1 MTTRTKD
8 LVTVGSI
15 LAALM
20 LADTAAIIAGPLPG
34 SPGGRLSAQS
44 TRQMEEELF
53 LQARRAINSEEF
65 EEATRLFAEL
75 RDRFEHPRY
84 LADSYYWEAF
94 ARYRQSNLDEAL
106 VLLEAL
112 SVYAEAK
119 DGYFVSSR
127 GHVPPGRLHDEWR
140 DLRIRVLRQ
149 LAERGDP
156 RAAEEA
162 LRQAEAVLQADT
174 PSVTLASLRARQES
188 AQRAYQR
195 ALATQRE
202 RQESA
207 QRAFQEALTSQRSRV
222 DSAHRTYQRVL
233 AVERSRAD
241 SVHRAYQ
248 RALYSQRSRADS
260 AQRSFQRAASRQR
273 SWADSAQRSYQRT
286 LARQRSR
293 ADSAQRSYQGA
304 LYRQRREVDSAQR
317 SYQGALNRHRT
328 QAERARQAYERAL
341 SRRRM
346 PPDSAQRVYDAALS
360 LQNVG
365 RDSATAAYLA
375 VLEGRQ
381 AAQDSASAAYRAA
394 LEAQRVGQDSAAAA
408 YRAALAVFEA
418 RQDSAAAV
426 YRAALAAQE
435 AAKDSAA
442 RAYRAALAAKEA
454 REDSA
459 ASVYRAALAAEEAAR
474 EAAARAYRAAI
485 AGEPSQPDTVQG
497 VPPPTPTRPDS
508 MAPVLQQLRAQ
519 VQQLDSATQ
528 AMAQAAGVADQA
540 PAAVLSS
547 LADSLAAATYALRV
561 DPLRV
566 DPLQVDPVQ
575 IDVLPVDLPRIEAD
589 LTVLSQAAMY
599 AGQQV
604 PAHCEDTS
612 VQQAALTALLSLET
626 DRLPLIRSVLAR
638 HDECSR
644 RLREQAVTLLA
655 AQRTVAAQREL
666 VGIAANHPEPDTREA
681 AVLALASFNT
691 ATAVG
696 ALADL
701 LMESVD
707 SDVRGAA
714 IWALQSS
721 NQAAAR
727 RALMAFARD
736 SSRPVDLRNAVLQAL
751 GQRIDVSTES
761 LIELHGTTGSQ
772 ELEKVLLMVLGRRAQ
787 AGEEAVTNW
796 LFELAMDEEQDSD
809 SRQSAL
815 EAWSRGPSVD
825 LERVGRSYAQ
835 MEEPEMKEQI
845 FYALYR
851 RTQSIGDSAEA
862 VVGKMIE
869 LARAEADPAV
879 RTRAVYWIGRTGSE
893 QAIEFLLEVMRERPR
908 PSSEDTGAG
917 SIS

>member
-1 MTTRTKD
+1 MKACTKS
-8 LVTVGSI
+8 LVTAGSL

-20 LADTAAIIAGPLPG
+20 LTDTALMMAGPASG
-34 SPGGRLSAQS
+34 SLGGRLSAQ
-44 TRQMEEELF
+44 TRQLEEELF

-65 EEATRLFAEL
+65 EEAARFFAEL
-75 RDRFEHPRY
+75 RERIVHPRY
-84 LADSYYWEAF
+84 AADSYYWEAF
-94 ARYRQSNLDEAL
+94 ARYRLDDLDEAL
-106 VLLEAL
+106 LLLETL
-112 SVYAEAK
+112 SVYDEAK
-119 DGYFVSSR
+119 DGHYDTSR

-174 PSVTLASLRARQES
+174 PSVTLAALRARQES

-202 RQESA
+202 HQESA

-222 DSAHRTYQRVL
+222 DSAHRTYQRAL
-233 AVERSRAD
+233 ATERSRAD

-248 RALYSQRSRADS
+248 RALYAQRSRADS

-293 ADSAQRSYQGA
+293 ADSAQRSYQRA
-304 LYRQRREVDSAQR
+304 LYLQQREVDSAQR
-317 SYQGALNRHRT
+317 AYQGALNTHRT

-341 SRRRM
+341 SQRRI

-360 LQNVG
+360 VQNAG
-365 RDSATAAYLA
+365 RDSATAVYLA
-375 VLEGRQ
+375 ALEGRQ

-394 LEAQRVGQDSAAAA
+394 LEAQWVGQDSAAAA
-408 YRAALAVFEA
+408 YRAALAVLET
-418 RQDSAAAV
+418 RQDSAATV

-454 REDSA
+454 RDDSA

-485 AGEPSQPDTVQG
+485 AGEPAQPDTVQG
-497 VPPPTPTRPDS
+497 VPPPTPTRPDTV
-508 MAPVLQQLRAQ
+508 APALRQLRTRVA
-519 VQQLDSATQ
+519 QLDST
-528 AMAQAAGVADQA
+528 AQNLAQEAGGADQA
-540 PAAVLSS
+540 SAALSS
-547 LADSLAAATYALRV
+547 VADSLAVATYALRS
-561 DPLRV
+561 
-566 DPLQVDPVQ
+566 DPLQV
-575 IDVLPVDLPRIEAD
+575 IDVPLADLPRIEAE
-589 LTVLSQAAMY
+589 LLALSQVAVV

-604 PAHCEDTS
+604 PAGCEDTS
-612 VQQAALTALLSLET
+612 VQQAALTALLRLET
-626 DRLPLIRSVLAR
+626 RDADRLRFILSVLEST
-638 HDECSR
+638 DQCSAS
-644 RLREQAVTLLA
+644 LRQQAVTWLA
-655 AQRTVAAQREL
+655 GQRTGEAQRVLVATAT
-666 VGIAANHPEPDTREA
+666 NHPEPDTRAA

-691 ATAVG
+691 TTAVR

-701 LMESVD
+701 LMESD
-707 SDVRGAA
+707 DEDVRIGA
-714 IWALQSS
+714 IWALMRSE
-721 NQAAAR
+721 QAAAR
-727 RALMAFARD
+727 RALMAFAQD
-736 SSRPVDLRNAVLQAL
+736 GSQPVDLRNAVFQAL
-751 GQRIDVSTES
+751 GQRGDVSTES

-772 ELEKVLLMVLGRRAQ
+772 ELETVLLMVLGSRAE

-796 LFELAMDEEQDSD
+796 LFELAMDQEQDSD

-825 LERVGRSYAQ
+825 LERVGRSYTQ

-851 RTQSIGDSAEA
+851 RTQSNGESAEA

-869 LARAEADPAV
+869 LARAEADPEV

-908 PSSEDTGAG
+908 PSSATSVPSASG
-917 SIS
+917 

>member
-1 MTTRTKD
+1 MTTRTKS
-8 LVTVGSI
+8 LVTVGSV
-15 LAALM
+15 LLM
-20 LADTAAIIAGPLPG
+20 VAGPVSG
-34 SPGGRLSAQS
+34 SPGGRLSAQAE
-44 TRQMEEELF
+44 RQMEEEAF

-65 EEATRLFAEL
+65 EEAARLFAEL
-75 RDRFEHPRY
+75 RDSFAHPRY
-84 LADSYYWEAF
+84 VADSYYWEAF
-94 ARYRQSNLDEAL
+94 ARYRQGNLDEAL
-106 VLLEAL
+106 VLLETL

-127 GHVPPGRLHDEWR
+127 GHVPPGRLYHEWR
-140 DLRIRVLRQ
+140 DLRIRILRQ

-162 LRQAEAVLQADT
+162 FRQAEAVLQADT
-174 PSVTLASLRARQES
+174 PAVTLASLRARQES

-195 ALATQRE
+195 ALASQRE
-202 RQESA
+202 RQDSA
-207 QRAFQEALTSQRSRV
+207 QRVFQEALTSQRSRA

-233 AVERSRAD
+233 ATERSRAD

-248 RALYSQRSRADS
+248 RALYEQRSRADS

-293 ADSAQRSYQGA
+293 ADSAQRSYQRA
-304 LYRQRREVDSAQR
+304 LYLQQREVDSAQR
-317 SYQGALNRHRT
+317 AYQRALGAHRT
-328 QAERARQAYERAL
+328 QAERARQVYERAL
-341 SRRRM
+341 SQRRI

-360 LQNVG
+360 VQNAG
-365 RDSATAAYLA
+365 RDSATAVYLA
-375 VLEGRQ
+375 ALEGRQ

-418 RQDSAAAV
+418 RQDSAATV

-435 AAKDSAA
+435 TAKDSAA

-485 AGEPSQPDTVQG
+485 AGEPPQPDTVQA
-497 VPPPTPTRPDS
+497 VPPPAPTRPRL
-508 MAPVLQQLRAQ
+508 PVLQVLGTR
-519 VQQLDSATQ
+519 L
-528 AMAQAAGVADQA
+528 AQADSVARTIVQEAEVVDQEF
-540 PAAVLSS
+540 AAVLSS
-547 LADSLAAATYALRV
+547 RADSLAAATYALRV
-561 DPLRV
+561 DPVL
-566 DPLQVDPVQ
+566 
-575 IDVLPVDLPRIEAD
+575 IDEAPADVPRIEAD
-589 LTVLSQAAMY
+589 LLVLPGVSATFS
-599 AGQQV
+599 GQQV

-626 DRLPLIRSVLAR
+626 DRLPLIRSVLER

-644 RLREQAVTLLA
+644 RLRQQAVTLLA

-666 VGIAANHPEPDTREA
+666 VDIAANHPEADTREA

-691 ATAVG
+691 TTAVR

-701 LMESVD
+701 LTESD
-707 SDVRGAA
+707 DGDVRIGA
-714 IWALQSS
+714 IWALMRSD
-721 NQAAAR
+721 QAAAR
-727 RALMAFARD
+727 RALLAFARD
-736 SSRPVDLRNAVLQAL
+736 GSQPVDLRNAVLQAL
-751 GQRIDVSTES
+751 GQRGDVSTES

-772 ELEKVLLMVLGRRAQ
+772 ELETVLLMVLGWRAE

-796 LFELAMDEEQDSD
+796 LFELAMDQEKDSD

-835 MEEPEMKEQI
+835 MEASQMKERI

-851 RTQSIGDSAEA
+851 RTQSNGESAEA

-869 LARAEADPAV
+869 MARAEADPGV

-908 PSSEDTGAG
+908 PSLERPVPAASR
-917 SIS
+917 

>member
-1 MTTRTKD
+1 MKARTKN

-15 LAALM
+15 LLM
-20 LADTAAIIAGPLPG
+20 MVGPLSG
-34 SPGGRLSAQS
+34 SPGGRLSAQNP
-44 TRQMEEELF
+44 RQIEEELF
-53 LQARRAINSEEF
+53 LEARRAINGEEF
-65 EEATRLFAEL
+65 ETAARLFAEL
-75 RDRFEHPRY
+75 RDRGFSTRY
-84 LADSYYWEAF
+84 TADSYYWEAF
-94 ARYRQSNLDEAL
+94 ARWRQSNLDEAL

-112 SVYAEAK
+112 SVYDEAK
-119 DGYFVSSR
+119 DGHYDTSR

-174 PSVTLASLRARQES
+174 PSVTLAALRARQQS
-188 AQRAYQR
+188 AQRAYQS
-195 ALATQRE
+195 ALARQRE
-202 RQESA
+202 RQDSA

-222 DSAHRTYQRVL
+222 DSAHRTYQRAL
-233 AVERSRAD
+233 ALERSRAD

-248 RALYSQRSRADS
+248 RALYAQRSRADS

-273 SWADSAQRSYQRT
+273 SWADSAQR
-286 LARQRSR
+286 A
-293 ADSAQRSYQGA
+293 YQGA
-304 LYRQRREVDSAQR
+304 LST
-317 SYQGALNRHRT
+317 HRT
-328 QAERARQAYERAL
+328 QAERARQLYERAL
-341 SRRRM
+341 SQRRI

-360 LQNVG
+360 GQNAG
-365 RDSATAAYLA
+365 RDSATAVYLA

-381 AAQDSASAAYRAA
+381 AAQDSASAVYRAA

-485 AGEPSQPDTVQG
+485 AGEPAQPDTVQG

-508 MAPVLQQLRAQ
+508 IAPGLQQLRTRVA
-519 VQQLDSATQ
+519 QLDSTAQ
-528 AMAQAAGVADQA
+528 DVGQEAGAVDQAASALSSVADT
-540 PAAVLSS
+540 V
-547 LADSLAAATYALRV
+547 AAATYALA
-561 DPLRV
+561 DAMQI
-566 DPLQVDPVQ
+566 DPLQVV
-575 IDVLPVDLPRIEAD
+575 DVPLAD
-589 LTVLSQAAMY
+589 LRRLDAELLALSHQVAAV

-604 PAHCEDTS
+604 PAGCEDTS
-612 VQQAALTALLSLET
+612 VQQAALTALLRLET
-626 DRLPLIRSVLAR
+626 RGADRLRFILSVLEST
-638 HDECSR
+638 DQCSAS
-644 RLREQAVTLLA
+644 LRQQAVTWLA
-655 AQRTVAAQREL
+655 GQRTGEAERVLVAA
-666 VGIAANHPEPDTREA
+666 ATNHPEPDTRAA

-691 ATAVG
+691 TTAVQ

-701 LMESVD
+701 LTESD
-707 SDVRGAA
+707 DEDVRDGA
-714 IWALQSS
+714 IWALMRSD
-721 NQAAAR
+721 QAAAR

-736 SSRPVDLRNAVLQAL
+736 GSQPVDLRNAVLQAL
-751 GQRIDVSTES
+751 GQRGDVSTES

-772 ELEKVLLMVLGRRAQ
+772 ELETVLLMVLGTRAET
-787 AGEEAVTNW
+787 GEEAVTNW
-796 LFELAMDEEQDSD
+796 LFELAMDQEQDSD
-809 SRQSAL
+809 ARQSAL

-835 MEEPEMKEQI
+835 MEASEMKERI

-851 RTQSIGDSAEA
+851 RTQSNGESAEA

-869 LARAEADPAV
+869 LARAEADPGV

-908 PSSEDTGAG
+908 PSSATSVPSASG
-917 SIS
+917 

>member
-1 MTTRTKD
+1 MKAHTKN

-20 LADTAAIIAGPLPG
+20 FADSALLLAGPVSG
-34 SPGGRLSAQS
+34 SPGGRLSAQNP
-44 TRQMEEELF
+44 RQIEEELF
-53 LQARRAINSEEF
+53 LEARRAINGEEF
-65 EEATRLFAEL
+65 ETAARLFAEL
-75 RDRFEHPRY
+75 RDRGFSTRY
-84 LADSYYWEAF
+84 TADSYYWEAF
-94 ARYRQSNLDEAL
+94 ARWRQSNLDEAL

-119 DGYFVSSR
+119 DGFYDPSR

-162 LRQAEAVLQADT
+162 FRQAEAVLQADT
-174 PSVTLASLRARQES
+174 PSVTLAALRARQES

-207 QRAFQEALTSQRSRV
+207 QRAFQEALTSQRTRV
-222 DSAHRTYQRVL
+222 DSAHRTYQRAL

-248 RALYSQRSRADS
+248 RALYAQRSRADS

-286 LARQRSR
+286 LTRQRSR
-293 ADSAQRSYQGA
+293 ADSAQRSYQRA
-304 LYRQRREVDSAQR
+304 LYQQRREVDSAQR
-317 SYQGALNRHRT
+317 AYQGALNTHRT
-328 QAERARQAYERAL
+328 QAERARQLYERAL
-341 SRRRM
+341 SQRRI
-346 PPDSAQRVYDAALS
+346 PPDSAQRVYDVALS
-360 LQNVG
+360 VQNAG
-365 RDSATAAYLA
+365 RDSATAVYLA

-381 AAQDSASAAYRAA
+381 AAQDSASAVYRAA

-408 YRAALAVFEA
+408 YRSALAVFEA
-418 RQDSAAAV
+418 RQDSVAAV
-426 YRAALAAQE
+426 YRAALAAHE

-485 AGEPSQPDTVQG
+485 AGEPAEPDTVQG
-497 VPPPTPTRPDS
+497 VPPPTPTRP
-508 MAPVLQQLRAQ
+508 ALPVLQLRTRVA
-519 VQQLDSATQ
+519 QLDST
-528 AMAQAAGVADQA
+528 AQAIVQEAGVVEEASAA
-540 PAAVLSS
+540 PSS
-547 LADSLAAATYALRV
+547 LADTVATATYALA
-561 DPLRV
+561 DALQV
-566 DPLQVDPVQ
+566 DPLQV
-575 IDVLPVDLPRIEAD
+575 IDVPLAD
-589 LTVLSQAAMY
+589 LRRLDAELLALSHQVAAV

-604 PAHCEDTS
+604 PAGCEDAS
-612 VQQAALTALLSLET
+612 VQQAALTALLRLET
-626 DRLPLIRSVLAR
+626 RGADRLRFILSVLEST
-638 HDECSR
+638 DQCSAS
-644 RLREQAVTLLA
+644 LRQQAVTWLA
-655 AQRTVAAQREL
+655 GQRTAEAQRVLVATAT
-666 VGIAANHPEPDTREA
+666 NHPEPDTRAA

-691 ATAVG
+691 TTAVR

-701 LMESVD
+701 LTESD
-707 SDVRGAA
+707 DEDVRNGA
-714 IWALQSS
+714 IWALMRSD
-721 NQAAAR
+721 QAAAR

-736 SSRPVDLRNAVLQAL
+736 GSRPVDLRNAVLQAL
-751 GQRIDVSTES
+751 GQRGDVSTES

-772 ELEKVLLMVLGRRAQ
+772 ELETMLLMVLGTRAE

-796 LFELAMDEEQDSD
+796 LFELAMDQEQDAD
-809 SRQSAL
+809 ARQSAL

-835 MEEPEMKEQI
+835 MEASEMKERI

-851 RTQSIGDSAEA
+851 RTQSNGESAEA

-869 LARAEADPAV
+869 LARAEADPGV

-893 QAIEFLLEVMRERPR
+893 QAIDFLLEVMRERPR
-908 PSSEDTGAG
+908 PSSATSVPSASG
-917 SIS
+917 

>member
-1 MTTRTKD
+1 MKARTKA

-20 LADTAAIIAGPLPG
+20 FTDTALLIAGPISG
-34 SPGGRLSAQS
+34 SPDGRLSAQ
-44 TRQMEEELF
+44 TRQLEEELF
-53 LQARRAINSEEF
+53 LQARRAINSQEF
-65 EEATRLFAEL
+65 EEAAKFFAEL
-75 RDRFEHPRY
+75 RERVAHPRY
-84 LADSYYWEAF
+84 AADSYYWEAF
-94 ARYRQSNLDEAL
+94 ARYRLDDLDEAL
-106 VLLEAL
+106 LLLETL
-112 SVYAEAK
+112 SVYDEAK
-119 DGYFVSSR
+119 DGHYDTSR

-174 PSVTLASLRARQES
+174 PSVTLAALRARQES

-202 RQESA
+202 RQDSA

-222 DSAHRTYQRVL
+222 DSAHRTYQRTL

-248 RALYSQRSRADS
+248 RALYAQRSRADS

-293 ADSAQRSYQGA
+293 ADSAQRSYQRA
-304 LYRQRREVDSAQR
+304 LYQQRREVDSAQR
-317 SYQGALNRHRT
+317 SYQGALNTHRT

-341 SRRRM
+341 SQRRI

-360 LQNVG
+360 VQNAG
-365 RDSATAAYLA
+365 RDSATAVYLA

-381 AAQDSASAAYRAA
+381 AAQDSASAEYRAA

-408 YRAALAVFEA
+408 YRTALAVFEA

-459 ASVYRAALAAEEAAR
+459 ASVYRAALEAEEAAR
-474 EAAARAYRAAI
+474 EVAARAYRAAI
-485 AGEPSQPDTVQG
+485 AGEPAQPDTVQG

-508 MAPVLQQLRAQ
+508 VAPALQQLRTR
-519 VQQLDSATQ
+519 V
-528 AMAQAAGVADQA
+528 AQADSTAQAIALEAGVVDEAS
-540 PAAVLSS
+540 AVLSS
-547 LADSLAAATYALRV
+547 LADTVTAATYALA
-561 DPLRV
+561 DAMQI
-566 DPLQVDPVQ
+566 DPLQV
-575 IDVLPVDLPRIEAD
+575 IDVPLAD
-589 LTVLSQAAMY
+589 LRRLDAELLALSHQVTTV

-604 PAHCEDTS
+604 PAGCEDTS
-612 VQQAALTALLSLET
+612 VQQAALTALLRLET
-626 DRLPLIRSVLAR
+626 READRLRFILSVLESS
-638 HDECSR
+638 DQCSAS
-644 RLREQAVTLLA
+644 LRQQAVTWLA
-655 AQRTVAAQREL
+655 GQRTGEAERVLVAA
-666 VGIAANHPEPDTREA
+666 AANHPEPDTREA

-691 ATAVG
+691 TTAVR
-696 ALADL
+696 ALSDL
-701 LMESVD
+701 LTESDD
-707 SDVRGAA
+707 SDVRIGA
-714 IWALQSS
+714 IWALMRSD
-721 NQAAAR
+721 QAAAR

-736 SSRPVDLRNAVLQAL
+736 GSRPVDLRNAVLQAL
-751 GQRIDVSTES
+751 GQRNDVSTES

-772 ELEKVLLMVLGRRAQ
+772 ELETVLLMVLGRRAE

-796 LFELAMDEEQDSD
+796 LFELAMDQEQDSD

-835 MEEPEMKEQI
+835 MEASEMKERI

-851 RTQSIGDSAEA
+851 RTQSNGESAEA

-869 LARAEADPAV
+869 LARTEADPGV

-908 PSSEDTGAG
+908 PSSERPAEVASG
-917 SIS
+917 

>member
-1 MTTRTKD
+1 MKARTKA

-20 LADTAAIIAGPLPG
+20 FTDTVLLIAGPISG
-34 SPGGRLSAQS
+34 SPDGRLSAQ
-44 TRQMEEELF
+44 TRQLEEELF

-65 EEATRLFAEL
+65 EEAAKFFAEL
-75 RDRFEHPRY
+75 RERIVHPRY
-84 LADSYYWEAF
+84 AADSYYWEAF
-94 ARYRQSNLDEAL
+94 ARYRLDDLDEAL
-106 VLLEAL
+106 LLLETL
-112 SVYAEAK
+112 SVYDEAK
-119 DGYFVSSR
+119 DGHYDTRR

-162 LRQAEAVLQADT
+162 FRQAEAVLQADT
-174 PSVTLASLRARQES
+174 PSVTLAALRTRQES

-202 RQESA
+202 RQDSA
-207 QRAFQEALTSQRSRV
+207 QRAFQEALTSQRTRV
-222 DSAHRTYQRVL
+222 DSAHRTYQRAL
-233 AVERSRAD
+233 ALERSRAD

-286 LARQRSR
+286 LTRQRSR
-293 ADSAQRSYQGA
+293 ADSAQRSYQRA
-304 LYRQRREVDSAQR
+304 LYQQRREVDSAQR
-317 SYQGALNRHRT
+317 AYQGALNTHRT
-328 QAERARQAYERAL
+328 QAERARQLYERAL
-341 SRRRM
+341 SQRRI
-346 PPDSAQRVYDAALS
+346 PPDSAQRVYDVALS
-360 LQNVG
+360 VQNAG
-365 RDSATAAYLA
+365 RDSATAVYLA

-381 AAQDSASAAYRAA
+381 AAQDSASAVYRAA

-418 RQDSAAAV
+418 RQDSVAAV

-435 AAKDSAA
+435 EAKDSAA

-474 EAAARAYRAAI
+474 EAAARAYQAAI
-485 AGEPSQPDTVQG
+485 AGEPAQPDTVQA

-508 MAPVLQQLRAQ
+508 VAPALQQLRTRVA
-519 VQQLDSATQ
+519 QLDST
-528 AMAQAAGVADQA
+528 AQNLAQETGEADQA
-540 PAAVLSS
+540 AAALSS
-547 LADSLAAATYALRV
+547 VADSLAAATYALRV
-561 DPLRV
+561 DAAQI
-566 DPLQVDPVQ
+566 DPLQV
-575 IDVLPVDLPRIEAD
+575 IDVPQVDLPRLEAE
-589 LTVLSQAAMY
+589 LLALSQEVVV

-604 PAHCEDTS
+604 PAGCEDAS
-612 VQQAALTALLSLET
+612 VQQAALTALLRLET
-626 DRLPLIRSVLAR
+626 READRLRFILSVLEST
-638 HDECSR
+638 DQCSAN
-644 RLREQAVTLLA
+644 LRQQAVTWLA
-655 AQRTVAAQREL
+655 GQRTGEAQRVLVATAT
-666 VGIAANHPEPDTREA
+666 NHPEPDTRAA
-681 AVLALASFNT
+681 AVVALASFNT
-691 ATAVG
+691 TTAVR

-701 LMESVD
+701 LTESD
-707 SDVRGAA
+707 DADVRMGA
-714 IWALQSS
+714 IWALMRSD
-721 NQAAAR
+721 QAAAR

-736 SSRPVDLRNAVLQAL
+736 GSRPVDLRNAVLQAL
-751 GQRIDVSTES
+751 GQRNDVSTER

-772 ELEKVLLMVLGRRAQ
+772 ELETALLMVLGTRAE

-796 LFELAMDEEQDSD
+796 LFELAMDQEQDSD

-835 MEEPEMKEQI
+835 MEASEMKERI

-851 RTQSIGDSAEA
+851 RTQSNGESAEA

-869 LARAEADPAV
+869 LAREESDPGV

-908 PSSEDTGAG
+908 PSSATSVPSA
-917 SIS
+917 S

>member
-1 MTTRTKD
+1 MKACTKS
-8 LVTVGSI
+8 LVTAGSL

-20 LADTAAIIAGPLPG
+20 FTDTALMMAGPESG
-34 SPGGRLSAQS
+34 SLGGRLSAQ
-44 TRQMEEELF
+44 TRQLEEELF

-65 EEATRLFAEL
+65 EEAAKYFAEF
-75 RDRFEHPRY
+75 RERIVRPRY
-84 LADSYYWEAF
+84 AADSYYWEAF
-94 ARYRQSNLDEAL
+94 ARYRLEDLDEAL
-106 VLLEAL
+106 LLLETL
-112 SVYAEAK
+112 SVYDEAK
-119 DGYFVSSR
+119 DGHYDTSR

-174 PSVTLASLRARQES
+174 PSVPLAALRARQES
-188 AQRAYQR
+188 AQRAYRR
-195 ALATQRE
+195 ALATQQE

-207 QRAFQEALTSQRSRV
+207 QRAFQEALTSQRTRV
-222 DSAHRTYQRVL
+222 DSAHRTYQRAL
-233 AVERSRAD
+233 ARERSRAD

-248 RALYSQRSRADS
+248 RALYAQRSPADS
-260 AQRSFQRAASRQR
+260 AQRSFQRSASSQR

-286 LARQRSR
+286 LASQRSR
-293 ADSAQRSYQGA
+293 ADSAQRSYQRA
-304 LYRQRREVDSAQR
+304 LYLQRRQVDSAQR
-317 SYQGALNRHRT
+317 AYQGALNTRRT

-341 SRRRM
+341 SQRRI
-346 PPDSAQRVYDAALS
+346 PADSAQRVYDAALS
-360 LQNVG
+360 AQNVG
-365 RDSATAAYLA
+365 RDSATAVYLA
-375 VLEGRQ
+375 VLAGRQ
-381 AAQDSASAAYRAA
+381 AAQDSASAEYRAA

-418 RQDSAAAV
+418 RQDSVAAV

-435 AAKDSAA
+435 EAKDSAA

-459 ASVYRAALAAEEAAR
+459 AAVYRAALAAEEAAR
-474 EAAARAYRAAI
+474 EAAARAYQAAI
-485 AGEPSQPDTVQG
+485 AGEPAEPDTVQG
-497 VPPPTPTRPDS
+497 VPPPAPTRPDL
-508 MAPVLQQLRAQ
+508 PVIQLRTRVA
-519 VQQLDSATQ
+519 QLDTAAQTVAQEAEVAGQ
-528 AMAQAAGVADQA
+528 A
-540 PAAVLSS
+540 AAVLSS
-547 LADSLAAATYALRV
+547 LADSLAAATYAL
-561 DPLRV
+561 
-566 DPLQVDPVQ
+566 QTDPVQ
-575 IDVLPVDLPRIEAD
+575 IDVPPTDVPRIEAE
-589 LTVLSQAAMY
+589 LLALSHAQTY
-599 AGQQV
+599 AGQQI
-604 PAHCEDTS
+604 PPHCEDTS

-626 DRLPLIRSVLAR
+626 DRLPLIRSVLER

-644 RLREQAVTLLA
+644 RLRQQAVTLLA

-666 VGIAANHPEPDTREA
+666 VSIAANHPEPDTREA

-691 ATAVG
+691 TTAVG

-701 LMESVD
+701 LVESD
-707 SDVRGAA
+707 DADVRFGA
-714 IWALQSS
+714 IWALQRSD
-721 NQAAAR
+721 QAAAR

-736 SSRPVDLRNAVLQAL
+736 GSRPVDLRNAVLQAL
-751 GQRIDVSTES
+751 GQRTDVSTED
-761 LIELHGTTGSQ
+761 LIELHATTGSE
-772 ELEKVLLMVLGRRAQ
+772 ELETVLLMVLGSRAE

-796 LFELAMDEEQDSD
+796 LFELAMDQEQDSD
-809 SRQSAL
+809 ARQSAL

-835 MEEPEMKEQI
+835 MEESEMKERI

-851 RTQSIGDSAEA
+851 RTQSNGESAEA

-869 LARAEADPAV
+869 LARAEADPGV

-908 PSSEDTGAG
+908 PSSATSVPSAAG
-917 SIS
+917 

>member
-1 MTTRTKD
+1 MKARTKY

-15 LAALM
+15 LLM
-20 LADTAAIIAGPLPG
+20 MAGPASG
-34 SPGGRLSAQS
+34 SPGGRLSAQE
-44 TRQMEEELF
+44 TWRMEEEAF
-53 LQARRAINSEEF
+53 LEARRAINSEEF
-65 EEATRLFAEL
+65 EEAAKLFAEL
-75 RDRFEHPRY
+75 RGRFAHRRY
-84 LADSYYWEAF
+84 VADSYYWEAF
-94 ARYRQSNLDEAL
+94 ARYRQGNLDEAL
-106 VLLEAL
+106 ALLETL

-119 DGYFVSSR
+119 DGYYVSSR
-127 GHVPPGRLHDEWR
+127 GHVPPGRLYDEWR

-149 LAERGDP
+149 QAERGDP

-174 PSVTLASLRARQES
+174 PSVTLAALRTRQES

-222 DSAHRTYQRVL
+222 DSAHRTYQRAL

-248 RALYSQRSRADS
+248 RALYAQRSRADS

-293 ADSAQRSYQGA
+293 ADSAQRSYQRA
-304 LYRQRREVDSAQR
+304 LYLQRREVDSAQR
-317 SYQGALNRHRT
+317 AYQGALNARRT
-328 QAERARQAYERAL
+328 QVERARQTYERAL
-341 SRRRM
+341 SQRRI
-346 PPDSAQRVYDAALS
+346 PADSAQRVYDAALS
-360 LQNVG
+360 AQNAG
-365 RDSATAAYLA
+365 RDSATAVYLA
-375 VLEGRQ
+375 ALEVRQ
-381 AAQDSASAAYRAA
+381 AAQDSASAEYRAA

-408 YRAALAVFEA
+408 YRASLAVFEA

-435 AAKDSAA
+435 EAKDSAA

-459 ASVYRAALAAEEAAR
+459 ASAYRTALAAEEAAR

-485 AGEPSQPDTVQG
+485 AGEPARSDTVQG
-497 VPPPTPTRPDS
+497 VPPPAPTRP
-508 MAPVLQQLRAQ
+508 ALPVIQLRTRVA
-519 VQQLDSATQ
+519 QLDST
-528 AMAQAAGVADQA
+528 AQTVAQEAEVADQA
-540 PAAVLSS
+540 SVVLSS
-547 LADSLAAATYALRV
+547 LADSVAAATYAL
-561 DPLRV
+561 
-566 DPLQVDPVQ
+566 QTDPVQ
-575 IDVLPVDLPRIEAD
+575 IDVPPADVPRIEAE
-589 LTVLSQAAMY
+589 LLALSQVAAV

-604 PAHCEDTS
+604 PADCADTS
-612 VQQAALTALLSLET
+612 VQQAALTALLRLET
-626 DRLPLIRSVLAR
+626 RGADRLRFILSVLEST
-638 HDECSR
+638 DQCSAS
-644 RLREQAVTLLA
+644 LRKQAVTWLA
-655 AQRTVAAQREL
+655 GQRTGEAQRVLVNAAT
-666 VGIAANHPEPDTREA
+666 NHPASDTRQA

-691 ATAVG
+691 ATAVR

-701 LMESVD
+701 LTESD
-707 SDVRGAA
+707 DEDVRIGA
-714 IWALQSS
+714 IWALQRS
-721 NQAAAR
+721 NQAVAR
-727 RALMAFARD
+727 RALTAFARD
-736 SSRPVDLRNAVLQAL
+736 GSRPVDLRNAVLQAL
-751 GQRIDVSTES
+751 GQRTDVSTES

-772 ELEKVLLMVLGRRAQ
+772 ELETVLLMVLGNRAE

-796 LFELAMDEEQDSD
+796 LFELAMDQEQDSD

-825 LERVGRSYAQ
+825 LERVGQSYAQ
-835 MEEPEMKEQI
+835 MEESELKERI

-851 RTQSIGDSAEA
+851 RTQSNGDRAEA

-869 LARAEADPAV
+869 LARAEADPGV

-893 QAIEFLLEVMRERPR
+893 QAIDFLLEVMRERPR
-908 PSSEDTGAG
+908 PSSATSIPSAAG
-917 SIS
+917 

>member
-1 MTTRTKD
+1 MKARTKN
-8 LVTVGSI
+8 LVTVGS
-15 LAALM
+15 LLLM
-20 LADTAAIIAGPLPG
+20 IAGPLAG
-34 SPGGRLSAQS
+34 SPDGCLSAQS
-44 TRQMEEELF
+44 PALQKLEEELF

-65 EEATRLFAEL
+65 EAAAELFAEL
-75 RDRFEHPRY
+75 RERVVNARY
-84 LADSYYWEAF
+84 AADSYYWEAF
-94 ARYRQSNLDEAL
+94 ARYRQGNPDEAR

-119 DGYFVSSR
+119 DRYYDPGR

-162 LRQAEAVLQADT
+162 FRQAEAVLQEADT
-174 PSVTLASLRARQES
+174 PAVTLAALRARQES

-195 ALATQRE
+195 ALATQRM
-202 RQESA
+202 RQDSA
-207 QRAFQEALTSQRSRV
+207 QSAFQAALTSQRSRA
-222 DSAHRTYQRVL
+222 DSAHRTYQRAL

-248 RALYSQRSRADS
+248 RALYLQRSRADS
-260 AQRSFQRAASRQR
+260 ARRSYQTAASRQR

-293 ADSAQRSYQGA
+293 ADSAQRSYQRA
-304 LYRQRREVDSAQR
+304 LYLQQREVDSAQR
-317 SYQGALNRHRT
+317 AYQRALGGHRT

-341 SRRRM
+341 SQRRM

-360 LQNVG
+360 VQNAG
-365 RDSATAAYLA
+365 RDSATAVYLT

-381 AAQDSASAAYRAA
+381 AAQDSASVAYRAA
-394 LEAQRVGQDSAAAA
+394 LEAQRVGQDSAAAS
-408 YRAALAVFEA
+408 YRAALAVLEA

-459 ASVYRAALAAEEAAR
+459 AAVYRAALAAEEAAR
-474 EAAARAYRAAI
+474 EAAARTYRAAI
-485 AGEPSQPDTVQG
+485 AGEPVQPDTLQG
-497 VPPPTPTRPDS
+497 VPRPTPSRPDS
-508 MAPVLQQLRAQ
+508 MAPVLRQLRARA
-519 VQQLDSATQ
+519 QQLDST
-528 AMAQAAGVADQA
+528 AQTIAQEAGVADQS
-540 PAAVLSS
+540 PTAVLSS
-547 LADSLAAATYALRV
+547 LADSLAAATYALRI
-561 DPLRV
+561 
-566 DPLQVDPVQ
+566 DPLQIDPVR
-575 IDVLPVDLPRIEAD
+575 IDAAPIDLPRIDAD
-589 LTVLSQAAMY
+589 LLGLPRVAIY
-599 AGQQV
+599 PGQQV
-604 PAHCEDTS
+604 PPGCENTS
-612 VQQAALTALLSLET
+612 VQQAALTALLRLET
-626 DRLPLIRSVLAR
+626 RGADRLRFILSLLEST
-638 HDECSR
+638 DQCSAS
-644 RLREQAVTLLA
+644 LRKQAVIWLA
-655 AQRTVAAQREL
+655 GQRTEEAEKVLVAA
-666 VGIAANHPEPDTREA
+666 ATNHPASDTREA

-691 ATAVG
+691 TTAVQ

-701 LMESVD
+701 LVD
-707 SDVRGAA
+707 TDDADVRIGA
-714 IWALQSS
+714 IWALQRSRH
-721 NQAAAR
+721 AEAR
-727 RALMAFARD
+727 LALMAFARD
-736 SSRPVDLRNAVLQAL
+736 GSRPPDLRNAVLQAL
-751 GQRIDVSTES
+751 GQRTDVSTES
-761 LIELHGTTGSQ
+761 LIELHGTTGSE
-772 ELEKVLLMVLGRRAQ
+772 ELEMVLLMVLGRRAET
-787 AGEEAVTNW
+787 GEEAVTNW
-796 LFELAMDEEQDSD
+796 LFELAMDQEQDSD

-835 MEEPEMKEQI
+835 MEESEMKERI

-851 RTQSIGDSAEA
+851 RTQSNGESAEA

-869 LARAEADPAV
+869 LARAEADPGV

-908 PSSEDTGAG
+908 PSPGTSSG
-917 SIS
+917 SNS

>member
-1 MTTRTKD
+1 MKARTKN

-15 LAALM
+15 FLM
-20 LADTAAIIAGPLPG
+20 MAGPVSGP
-34 SPGGRLSAQS
+34 SGGRLSAQA

-65 EEATRLFAEL
+65 EEAAKLFAEL
-75 RDRFEHPRY
+75 RDRVVHARY
-84 LADSYYWEAF
+84 HADSYYWEAF
-94 ARYRQSNLDEAL
+94 ARYRQDDLDEAL
-106 VLLEAL
+106 LLLETL
-112 SVYAEAK
+112 SVFDEAK
-119 DGYFVSSR
+119 DGHYDPSR
-127 GHVPPGRLHDEWR
+127 GHVAPGRLHDEWR

-174 PSVTLASLRARQES
+174 PSVTLAALRARQES

-222 DSAHRTYQRVL
+222 ESAHRTYQRAL
-233 AVERSRAD
+233 ALERSWAD
-241 SVHRAYQ
+241 SVHRSYQ
-248 RALYSQRSRADS
+248 RALYLQRSRADS
-260 AQRSFQRAASRQR
+260 AQRSFQRSATRQR

-286 LARQRSR
+286 LALQRSR
-293 ADSAQRSYQGA
+293 ADSAQRSYQRA
-304 LYRQRREVDSAQR
+304 LYLQRREVDAAQR
-317 SYQGALNRHRT
+317 SYQGALNTRRT

-341 SRRRM
+341 SQRRI

-360 LQNVG
+360 EQNAG
-365 RDSATAAYLA
+365 RDSATAEYLA

-381 AAQDSASAAYRAA
+381 AAQDSASVAYRAA

-418 RQDSAAAV
+418 RQDSVAAV

-435 AAKDSAA
+435 EAKDSAA

-485 AGEPSQPDTVQG
+485 AGEPAQPDTVQG
-497 VPPPTPTRPDS
+497 VPPPTPTRP
-508 MAPVLQQLRAQ
+508 AVPVIQLRTRVA
-519 VQQLDSATQ
+519 QLDSTAQ
-528 AMAQAAGVADQA
+528 DVGQEAGGVDQAAVA
-540 PAAVLSS
+540 LSS
-547 LADSLAAATYALRV
+547 VADSLAAATYALRADAV
-561 DPLRV
+561 QI
-566 DPLQVDPVQ
+566 DPLQVT
-575 IDVLPVDLPRIEAD
+575 DVPLAD
-589 LTVLSQAAMY
+589 LRRLDAELLALSRVATY

-604 PAHCEDTS
+604 PADCEDTS

-626 DRLPLIRSVLAR
+626 DRLPLIRSVLER

-644 RLREQAVTLLA
+644 RLRQQAVTLLA
-655 AQRTVAAQREL
+655 AQRTIAAQREL
-666 VGIAANHPEPDTREA
+666 VDVAANHPEPDTREA

-691 ATAVG
+691 TTAVG

-701 LMESVD
+701 LVESD
-707 SDVRGAA
+707 DADVRFGA
-714 IWALQSS
+714 IWALQRSD
-721 NQAAAR
+721 QAAAR

-736 SSRPVDLRNAVLQAL
+736 GSRPVDLRNAVLQAL
-751 GQRIDVSTES
+751 GQRTDVSTED
-761 LIELHGTTGSQ
+761 LIELHATTGSE
-772 ELEKVLLMVLGRRAQ
+772 ELEMVLLMVLGTRAE

-796 LFELAMDEEQDSD
+796 LFELAMDQEQDSD

-825 LERVGRSYAQ
+825 LERVGQSYAQ
-835 MEEPEMKEQI
+835 LEASEMKERI

-851 RTQSIGDSAEA
+851 RTQSNGESAEA

-869 LARAEADPAV
+869 LAREESDPGV
-879 RTRAVYWIGRTGSE
+879 RTRAVYWIGRTGSG

-908 PSSEDTGAG
+908 PSSPTSVPSASG
-917 SIS
+917 

>member
-20 LADTAAIIAGPLPG
+20 LAETAAIIAGPVSG
-34 SPGGRLSAQS
+34 SLGGRLSAQS

-53 LQARRAINSEEF
+53 LQGRRAINSEEF
-65 EEATRLFAEL
+65 EEATKLFAEL
-75 RDRFEHPRY
+75 RDRFDHPRY

-94 ARYRQSNLDEAL
+94 ARYRQGNLDEAL

-174 PSVTLASLRARQES
+174 PSVTLAALRARQES

-286 LARQRSR
+286 LARQRLR
-293 ADSAQRSYQGA
+293 ADSAQRSYQSA

-317 SYQGALNRHRT
+317 VYQGALNRHRT

-360 LQNVG
+360 LQNAG

-485 AGEPSQPDTVQG
+485 AGEPAQPDTVQG
-497 VPPPTPTRPDS
+497 VPPPPPIRPDS

-519 VQQLDSATQ
+519 VAQLDSTAQT
-528 AMAQAAGVADQA
+528 MAQEAGGAGQAA
-540 PAAVLSS
+540 AALSS
-547 LADSLAAATYALRV
+547 LADSLVAATYA
-561 DPLRV
+561 LRV

-575 IDVLPVDLPRIEAD
+575 IDVPPGDLPRIDAD
-589 LTVLSQAAMY
+589 LAVLSRAAMY

-691 ATAVG
+691 TFAVG

-701 LMESVD
+701 LVESDD
-707 SDVRGAA
+707 SDVRNGA
-714 IWALQSS
+714 IWALQRSD
-721 NQAAAR
+721 QAAAR
-727 RALMAFARD
+727 RALLAFARD

-751 GQRIDVSTES
+751 GQRSDVSTES
-761 LIELHGTTGSQ
+761 LIELHGTTGSR
-772 ELEKVLLMVLGRRAQ
+772 ELETVLLMVLGSRAQ

-835 MEEPEMKEQI
+835 MEESEMKEQI

-908 PSSEDTGAG
+908 PS
-917 SIS
+917 

>member
-1 MTTRTKD
+1 MTARTKS
-8 LVTVGSI
+8 LVTVGSV
-15 LAALM
+15 LLM
-20 LADTAAIIAGPLPG
+20 VAGPVSG
-34 SPGGRLSAQS
+34 SPGGRLSAQAE
-44 TRQMEEELF
+44 RQMEEEAF

-65 EEATRLFAEL
+65 EEAAKLFAEL
-75 RDRFEHPRY
+75 RDRFVHPRY
-84 LADSYYWEAF
+84 AADSYYWEAF
-94 ARYRQSNLDEAL
+94 ARYRQGNLDEAL
-106 VLLEAL
+106 VLLETL

-119 DGYFVSSR
+119 DGYFVPSR

-174 PSVTLASLRARQES
+174 PAVTLASLRARQES

-202 RQESA
+202 RQDSA
-207 QRAFQEALTSQRSRV
+207 QRAFQAALTSQRSRA
-222 DSAHRTYQRVL
+222 DSAHRTYQRTL

-248 RALYSQRSRADS
+248 RALYEQRSRADS

-293 ADSAQRSYQGA
+293 ADSAQRSYQRA
-304 LYRQRREVDSAQR
+304 LYLQQREVDSAQR
-317 SYQGALNRHRT
+317 AYQRALGAHRT
-328 QAERARQAYERAL
+328 QAERARQVYERAL
-341 SRRRM
+341 SRRQI
-346 PPDSAQRVYDAALS
+346 PPDSAQSVYDAALS
-360 LQNVG
+360 VQNAG
-365 RDSATAAYLA
+365 RDSATAVYLA
-375 VLEGRQ
+375 ALEGRQ

-408 YRAALAVFEA
+408 YRAALAVLEA
-418 RQDSAAAV
+418 RQDSAATV

-485 AGEPSQPDTVQG
+485 AGEPAQPDTVRG
-497 VPPPTPTRPDS
+497 VPPPTPTRP
-508 MAPVLQQLRAQ
+508 ALPVLQVLGTRLAQ
-519 VQQLDSATQ
+519 ADSA
-528 AMAQAAGVADQA
+528 AQAIAQEAGVMDQA
-540 PAAVLSS
+540 AAVLSS
-547 LADSLAAATYALRV
+547 RADSLAAATYALRI
-561 DPLRV
+561 
-566 DPLQVDPVQ
+566 DPVQ
-575 IDVLPVDLPRIEAD
+575 IDSVQIDVPPADLPRIEAD
-589 LTVLSQAAMY
+589 LLVLPQVATFSA
-599 AGQQV
+599 QQV

-612 VQQAALTALLSLET
+612 VQQAALTALLRLET
-626 DRLPLIRSVLAR
+626 DRLPLIRSVLER

-644 RLREQAVTLLA
+644 RLRQQAVMLLA
-655 AQRTVAAQREL
+655 SQRTVAAQREL

-681 AVLALASFNT
+681 AVLALAGFNT
-691 ATAVG
+691 TFAVG

-701 LMESVD
+701 LMESDD
-707 SDVRGAA
+707 SDVRNGA
-714 IWALQSS
+714 IWALQRSDEP
-721 NQAAAR
+721 AAR
-727 RALMAFARD
+727 RALMAFARNG
-736 SSRPVDLRNAVLQAL
+736 SRPVDLRNAVLQAL
-751 GQRIDVSTES
+751 GQRTDVSTES
-761 LIELHGTTGSQ
+761 LIELHGTTGSP
-772 ELEKVLLMVLGRRAQ
+772 ELEMVLLMVLGRRAE

-796 LFELAMDEEQDSD
+796 LFELAMDQTQDSD

-825 LERVGRSYAQ
+825 LERVGRSYTQ

-851 RTQSIGDSAEA
+851 RTQSNGESAEA

-869 LARAEADPAV
+869 LARAEADPGV

-908 PSSEDTGAG
+908 PSSATSVPCA
-917 SIS
+917 S